1 MSCWQIREVREL
13 GLGKDGRLF
22 TLSKDR
28 PLTIGQADDSVL
40 QLKVR
45 QTNTSSSHYYRVLY
59 VCVSLVTTDEEH

>member
-1 MSCWQIREVREL
+1 MEMMSCWQIREVREL
-13 GLGKDGRLF
+13 GKEGPGRLF

-45 QTNTSSSHYYRVLY
+45 QPNTSGSHYYRVLY
-59 VCVSLVTTDEEH
+59 VCVSLVNS